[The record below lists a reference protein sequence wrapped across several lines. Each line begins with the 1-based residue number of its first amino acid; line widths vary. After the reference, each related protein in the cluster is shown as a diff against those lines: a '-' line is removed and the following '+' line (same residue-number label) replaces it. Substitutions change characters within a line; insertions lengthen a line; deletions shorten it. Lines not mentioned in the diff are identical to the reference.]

1 MKIDDLIK
9 DAMLSKDK
17 VSLNA
22 YKNLKAE
29 LQKVLTA
36 KNAPEYSDGL
46 FIQVASKY
54 AKTLAD
60 SINQFNM
67 GGREDL
73 ATEYQKELDVIE
85 PLLPKTVSDDIVRAE
100 AVNLANELHAIN
112 EDGKLNKKFCG
123 SIIKELRSKFLS
135 NDGKMLSAIVM
146 NLC

>member
-1 MKIDDLIK
+1 MKIDELIK
-9 DAMLSKDK
+9 DAMHSKDK

-22 YKNLKAE
+22 YKNLKSE

-36 KNAPEYSDGL
+36 KNAPEYSDRL

-73 ATEYQKELDVIE
+73 AEEYQKELNVIE

-100 AVNLANELHAIN
+100 AINIANELGAMT
-112 EDGKLNKKFCG
+112 DGELNKKFCG
-123 SIIKELRSKFLS
+123 SIIKELRTKFPS
-135 NDGKMLSAIVM
+135 NDGKLLSSIVM
-146 NLC
+146 ALC